1 MECRISDRI
10 MHNTL
15 LIFTAAS
22 SFRRERS
29 VDLGIWPFCV
39 ALVAIYCSL
48 PVSYGPQSNLQEA
61 KSAYDQILSEN
72 VSLSLTYRFLSK

>member
-1 MECRISDRI
+1 
-10 MHNTL
+10 
-15 LIFTAAS
+15 
-22 SFRRERS
+22 